1 MVILFVFVGLLVH
14 VKAYYPDYY
23 NTLNMMIP
31 SSPMTMFNPSNQEI
45 SYDTPSNMEISYP
58 ESSNK
63 KMMSDTPL
71 QSSFINPLS
80 SQQMMIAPPVL
91 INNAPYST
99 EISYPPSS
107 LQSSNIMSFPLNSSL
122 PDYQPT
128 YGFKDVGSEIGQNNS
143 LSETDYQVVENFN
156 DLYLI

>member
-1 MVILFVFVGLLVH
+1 MVHSIHFTILIVYVN
-14 VKAYYPDYY
+14 AYYPDYY
-23 NTLNMMIP
+23 NPFMPNIQSSSYMDMM
-31 SSPMTMFNPSNQEI
+31 TNF
-45 SYDTPSNMEISYP
+45 PSNMEMSYP
-58 ESSNK
+58 TGSNM
-63 KMMSDTPL
+63 KMMSNLPYK
-71 QSSFINPLS
+71 SSFINPLS
-80 SQQMMIAPPVL
+80 SQQMMIAPPVV
-91 INNAPYST
+91 INNAPYPT